1 MNNISIDE
9 LEKKIE
15 AGEEVIDTYFDPK
28 TTRIG
33 KPYQMISKRQK
44 DIVTTNLNFPSSMLN
59 ELDAIADQLNINR
72 EAVIKMMLRRALDEH
87 YLATNKLKSEV

>member
-1 MNNISIDE
+1 MKNIPIDQ

-15 AGEEVIDTYFDPK
+15 AGEEVIDTYFDAA

-33 KPYQMISKRQK
+33 TPHQVIARRK
-44 DIVTTNLNFPSSMLN
+44 DIVTTNLNFPSPMLN
-59 ELDAIADQLNINR
+59 ELDEIAKELNISR

-87 YLATNKLKSEV
+87 YMAKNKLKY